1 MNKKYL
7 CKFQFDKSWFTPGKV
22 FQKEIEYDQDI
33 KALKNDIAW
42 SIKVNKDPYKLL
54 SIKEIN

>member
-7 CKFQFDKSWFTPGKV
+7 CKFQFDKSWFKPGQV
-22 FQKEIEYDQDI
+22 FQKKIEYDQDL

-42 SIKVNKDPYKLL
+42 SIKVNKDPYKLI
-54 SIKEIN
+54 SIQEIN